1 MAGSGTALT
10 TEQIE
15 QMKQNSPEY
24 QQRQAAQQNEQM
36 LRQKWQSVFNNEQLC
51 KQYVGL
57 MGFAPEKKVIPV
69 PEDPNERRIAQEVA
83 QEVVNSVGI
92 MAGHASMISDDQTSV
107 PINVTAAK
115 MFLRACATYTKK
127 RDKADTKMAKGFAK
141 QGMGVASQADITP
154 KSNNIV
160 DLKAAGIA
168 AGNNMA
174 YLDKSND
181 ADGQQALEQMIGQFL
196 NNKVYSTYYL
206 VYYLTAV
213 AGEDPNDI
221 ETWGKKRGYQ
231 KDSDETTRVNT
242 LRNISKQYMSY
253 EGSLQRR
260 GEPDKNTVKQRDWI
274 HKNTST
280 VGGQ

>member
-1 MAGSGTALT
+1 MAGSGTALSV
-10 TEQIE
+10 EQIE

-24 QQRQAAQQNEQM
+24 RQRQVTQQNEQM

-57 MGFAPEKKVIPV
+57 MGLAPEKKVIPV

-83 QEVVNSVGI
+83 QEVVNSVDI
-92 MAGHASMISDDQTSV
+92 MPGHVQ
-107 PINVTAAK
+107 PINVIAAK
-115 MFLRACATYTKK
+115 MFLRACASYTKK
-127 RDKADTKMAKGFAK
+127 RDKVDTKMAKGFVK
-141 QGMGVASQADITP
+141 QGMGVVSQADITP
-154 KSNNIV
+154 KSNNTV

-181 ADGQQALEQMIGQFL
+181 TDGQQALEQMIGQFL
-196 NNKVYSTYYL
+196 NNKIYSTYYL
-206 VYYLTAV
+206 VYYLTTV

-231 KDSDETTRVNT
+231 KDSDETIRINT
-242 LRNISKQYMSY
+242 LRNVSKQYMSY
-253 EGSLQRR
+253 EGSLQHR
-260 GEPDKNTVKQRDWI
+260 GEPDKNTAKQRDWI
-274 HKNTST
+274 YKNTST